1 MHYRICWRRLQKIEF
16 RLRLYRKGARHTV
29 RENMSGMEFADSAF
43 TLPNQSSRKLLQEP
57 RWRARPL
64 VLHYR
69 SIQAMGNLQHLGLWY
84 QTFYFFEKKITWNYH
99 ICGIG
104 KKNMLFLKFINLL
117 EILKLSIR
125 LEKMSYVLQAL
136 LCLVRAWSNSD
147 LNHAF

>member
-16 RLRLYRKGARHTV
+16 RLRLYRKGLRHTV

-57 RWRARPL
+57 RWWARPL

-84 QTFYFFEKKITWNYH
+84 QTFYFFEKITGTYH

-104 KKNMLFLKFINLL
+104 KKICYFWNSSIFLKFWNYPYVTKNVIRTSGV
-117 EILKLSIR
+117 ITSCPCSI
-125 LEKMSYVLQAL
+125 
-136 LCLVRAWSNSD
+136 
-147 LNHAF
+147 